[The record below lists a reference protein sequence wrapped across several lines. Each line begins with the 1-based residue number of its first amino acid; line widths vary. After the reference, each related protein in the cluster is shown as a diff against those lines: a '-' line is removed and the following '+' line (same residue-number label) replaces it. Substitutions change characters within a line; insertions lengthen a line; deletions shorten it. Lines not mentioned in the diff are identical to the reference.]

1 MSILHLVNSY
11 GKTINDHQIINK
23 INHMSID
30 QLRRHVVRPKKE
42 KKKKLEVLIKD
53 TLMLNEK
60 FSENE
65 QMKA

>member
-1 MSILHLVNSY
+1 MP
-11 GKTINDHQIINK
+11 
-23 INHMSID
+23 ID